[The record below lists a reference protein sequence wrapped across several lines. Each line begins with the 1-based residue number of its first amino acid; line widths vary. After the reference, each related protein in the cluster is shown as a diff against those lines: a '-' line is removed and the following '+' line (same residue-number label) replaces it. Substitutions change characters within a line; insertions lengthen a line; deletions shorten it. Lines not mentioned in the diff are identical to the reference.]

1 MRKRT
6 NRRDLHRL
14 QVMLLVMLALSVIC
28 SPQSVMGMT
37 KTAAAE
43 PFESCF
49 ITASEYEA
57 DNGTVKKIA
66 PGKKT
71 IFGKVQEKKKPVIT
85 YDSSVIKALSAM
97 GAKPE
102 HLAKWSEAHPNSN
115 LKKIAT
121 LEPRRQK
128 EVANIATFIRRI
140 NRHVDAKTAWRE
152 ASAMVVYSMKYNIS
166 VDLLVAL
173 SKAESTFN
181 PNAMS
186 KKGAIGVMQVMWK
199 VHHGMLASRGIA
211 TQKDHLFDPERGIEA
226 GTLILSRYL
235 NAYGTVQRALTRYY
249 GGSSTAYRN
258 KITKNVALLN
268 KHAEKTGYLN

>member
-6 NRRDLHRL
+6 NRRDLHRF
-14 QVMLLVMLALSVIC
+14 QVILLVMLALSVIC

-37 KTAAAE
+37 RTTAAM
-43 PFESCF
+43 PVESCL

-57 DNGTVKKIA
+57 DNGAVKEIA
-66 PGKKT
+66 PEKKT
-71 IFGKVQEKKKPVIT
+71 LFGKAPEKKAVVN
-85 YDSSVIKALSAM
+85 YDPSVIKALSAM
-97 GAKPE
+97 GANPE
-102 HLAKWSEAHPNSN
+102 HIAKWSAEHPGSN
-115 LKKIAT
+115 LKKIAA

-152 ASAMVVYSMKYNIS
+152 ASSMVVYSMKYNVS
-166 VDLLVAL
+166 VDLVVAL

-181 PNAMS
+181 PGAMS
-186 KKGAIGVMQVMWK
+186 KKGAMGVMQVMWK
-199 VHHGMLASRGIA
+199 VHHGMLSARGIA

-235 NAYGTVQRALTRYY
+235 NAYGTVQKALTRYY
-249 GGSSTAYRN
+249 GGSSVAYRN